1 VRKRGNS
8 IIDIGVGADDAFH
21 NLAGVADNLTLVL
34 SVLLCASRD
43 IKQLKRILLTHVSG
57 EDGI

>member
-1 VRKRGNS
+1 MRKGGYT

-21 NLAGVADNLTLVL
+21 NLATVTDNFTLIL
-34 SVLLCASRD
+34 SVLLCAGRG
-43 IKQLKRILLTHVSG
+43 IKKLKRILLTHVSG